1 MATIKVGARLKSN
14 VCDTEVMI
22 IACADTSIAI
32 HCGGE
37 PMLDATATK
46 TNGSLDP
53 AHGAGTLLGKRYVCI
68 SGNTTGK
75 IELLCVKA
83 GKGSLAV
90 NGEALALKDAKPLP
104 SSD

>member
-14 VCDTEVMI
+14 VCDTEIMVI
-22 IACADTSIAI
+22 SCADTSVNIT
-32 HCGGE
+32 CGGSA
-37 PMLDATATK
+37 MLDATATK
-46 TNGSLDP
+46 SG
-53 AHGAGTLLGKRYVCI
+53 GAIDTTHAGGTLLGKRYV
-68 SGNTTGK
+68 NAAGK

-90 NGEALALKDAKPLP
+90 NGETLVLKDAKPLP

>member
-22 IACADTSIAI
+22 IACVDTSVTIS
-32 HCGGE
+32 CGGQ
-37 PMLDATATK
+37 PMIDATATK
-46 TNGSLDP
+46 TNGNIDP
-53 AHGAGTLLGKRYVCI
+53 AHGAGTLLGKRYV
-68 SGNTTGK
+68 NAAGK

-83 GKGSLAV
+83 GKGSLAA
-90 NGEALALKDAKPLP
+90 NGEALVLKDAKPLP

>member
-22 IACADTSIAI
+22 IACTDTSVSI
-32 HCGGE
+32 HCGGDA
-37 PMLDATATK
+37 MLDASANK
-46 TNGSLDP
+46 SAGALDP
-53 AHGAGTLLGKRYVCI
+53 AHAAGTLLGKRYVNA
-68 SGNTTGK
+68 SNSSAGK

-90 NGEALALKDAKPLP
+90 NGEVLVLKDAKPLP

>member
-22 IACADTSIAI
+22 IACADTSVTIN
-32 HCGGE
+32 CGGE
-37 PMLDATATK
+37 AMIDATANK
-46 TNGSLDP
+46 THGALDA
-53 AHGAGTLLGKRYVCI
+53 AHAAGTLLGKRYI
-68 SGNTTGK
+68 NSAGK

-90 NGEALALKDAKPLP
+90 NGEALVLKDAKPLP

>member
-22 IACADTSIAI
+22 ISCADSSVTI
-32 HCGGE
+32 HCGGA
-37 PMLDATATK
+37 PMLDATAAK
-46 TNGSLDP
+46 TNASLDP
-53 AHGAGTLLGKRYVCI
+53 AHGAGTLLGKRYV
-68 SGNTTGK
+68 NTAGK

-90 NGEALALKDAKPLP
+90 NNEALVLKDAKPLP

>member
-1 MATIKVGARLKSN
+1 MAIIKTGARLKSN

-22 IACADTSIAI
+22 IACADTSVTIS
-32 HCGGE
+32 CGGE
-37 PMLDATATK
+37 SMIDASANK
-46 TNGSLDP
+46 TGTSLDP
-53 AHGAGTLLGKRYVCI
+53 AYAAGTLLGKRYV
-68 SGNTTGK
+68 NAAGK

-90 NGEALALKDAKPLP
+90 NNEALVLKDAKPLP

>member
-14 VCDTEVMI
+14 VCDTEIMVI
-22 IACADTSIAI
+22 SCADNSVTIT
-32 HCGGE
+32 CGGAE
-37 PMLDATATK
+37 VLDATANKSSGDIDSTHA
-46 TNGSLDP
+46 D
-53 AHGAGTLLGKRYVCI
+53 GTLLGKRYV
-68 SGNTTGK
+68 NTAGK

-90 NGEALALKDAKPLP
+90 NGEKLSLKDAKPLP

>member
-22 IACADTSIAI
+22 IACADTSASIS
-32 HCGGE
+32 CGGW
-37 PMLDATATK
+37 PMLDAIATK
-46 TNGSLDP
+46 TNGTPDP
-53 AHGAGTLLGKRYVCI
+53 AHAAGTLLGKRYVN
-68 SGNTTGK
+68 STGK

-90 NGEALALKDAKPLP
+90 NGEALVLKDAKPLP

>member
-22 IACADTSIAI
+22 IACADTSLTIN
-32 HCGGE
+32 CGGQ
-37 PMLDATATK
+37 PMLDATANK
-46 TNGSLDP
+46 TGTAIDP
-53 AHGAGTLLGKRYVCI
+53 AHAAGTVLGKRYVN
-68 SGNTTGK
+68 SAGK

-83 GKGSLAV
+83 GKGSLDV
-90 NGEALALKDAKPLP
+90 NGDALVLKDAKPLP

>member
-1 MATIKVGARLKSN
+1 MANIKVGARLKSN

-22 IACADTSIAI
+22 IACTDISVSV

-37 PMLDATATK
+37 IMIDATANKSGGT
-46 TNGSLDP
+46 LDP
-53 AHGAGTLLGKRYVCI
+53 AHAAGTLLGKRYVNATN
-68 SGNTTGK
+68 SSVGK

-90 NGEALALKDAKPLP
+90 NGEVLVLKDAKPLP

>member
-1 MATIKVGARLKSN
+1 MATVKVGARLKSN

-22 IACADTSIAI
+22 IACADTSVRIS
-32 HCGGE
+32 CGGQ
-37 PMLDATATK
+37 PMLDATAAK
-46 TNGSLDP
+46 TNDTLDP
-53 AHGAGTLLGKRYVCI
+53 AHAAGTLLGKRYV
-68 SGNTTGK
+68 NTAGK

-90 NGEALALKDAKPLP
+90 NGEALVLKDAKPLP

>member
-22 IACADTSIAI
+22 ISCADTQVSIT
-32 HCGGE
+32 CGGAE
-37 PMLDATATK
+37 MLDAIASK
-46 TNGSLDP
+46 SGGVLDS
-53 AHGAGTLLGKRYVCI
+53 ALAEGTLLGKRYVN
-68 SGNTTGK
+68 STGK

-83 GKGSLAV
+83 GTGSLAV
-90 NGEALALKDAKPLP
+90 NGEKLILKDAKPLP